1 MKTIQATEAKNNFGK
16 LLEDAMVEPVVI
28 QKNGRDAAVLVS
40 KAYFDSHQG
49 NPDRKELIRKL
60 HQESM
65 ERYGDVY
72 RALAK

>member
-1 MKTIQATEAKNNFGK
+1 
-16 LLEDAMVEPVVI
+16 MVEPVVI

-60 HQESM
+60 HQESI
-65 ERYGDVY
+65 ERYADVY